1 MSVVISISHVAVI
14 PLFHFLLSGK
24 YMSKQSF
31 FLTRIILF
39 TAVFIKCS
47 VFYANPPLSH
57 DNIRPVSAVNNPL
70 ITPTPPTLNA
80 KAYILIDVNSGKII
94 AEKNSDEKLPPA
106 SLTKMMTLYV
116 ISSALSNEQIHLTD
130 PVRISQEAWKIGGSR
145 MFVKEG
151 QQVSVE
157 ELLKGIIVDSGNDAC
172 VAMAEHLGGSEA
184 GFTDIM
190 NQQAKNLG
198 MTNSHFTDSTGLPDK
213 DHYTS
218 AKDLAVLG
226 RALIENFPQYYH
238 WYKQKWFT
246 FNGIRQPNR
255 NRLLWRNSQVDGVK
269 TGHTNEA
276 GFCLVSSAKHDN
288 MRLLAVVLGSPT
300 ETARADDSERLIN
313 YGFRFFE
320 THELYK
326 AGTTITELSLYKGLT
341 DKVSIGLGESQYV
354 TIPSGQYQ
362 RLSVTTKVPKYVEAP
377 LKKGDKIGELVVK
390 FDNNIIANQPLYALQ
405 SAPNGGFFTR
415 MKDSVRLTCKR
426 WFSS

>member
-1 MSVVISISHVAVI
+1 MNKPCCFSTK
-14 PLFHFLLSGK
+14 FLL
-24 YMSKQSF
+24 
-31 FLTRIILF
+31 
-39 TAVFIKCS
+39 FIAIWLKCS
-47 VFYANPPLSH
+47 VFYANPPLITDGTHPS
-57 DNIRPVSAVNNPL
+57 PATNNPL

-80 KAYILIDVNSGKII
+80 KAFILIDVNSGKII

-116 ISSALSNEQIHLTD
+116 ISSALRNEQIHLSD

-172 VAMAEHLGGSEA
+172 VAMSEHLGGSET

-198 MTNSHFTDSTGLPDK
+198 MTSSNFTDSTGLPNK

-218 AKDLAVLG
+218 AKDLAILG
-226 RALIENFPQYYH
+226 RALINDFPQYYH

-255 NRLLWRNSQVDGVK
+255 NRLLWRDTQVDGVK
-269 TGHTNEA
+269 TGHTNDA

-326 AGTTITELSLYKGLT
+326 RGTTITELPLYKGKT
-341 DKVSIGLGESQYV
+341 DKISVGLIDDQYV

-362 RLSVTTKVPKYVEAP
+362 RLSINTKVPKYVQAP
-377 LKKGDKIGELVVK
+377 LEKGDKIGELVIQ
-390 FDNNIIANQPLYALQ
+390 FDNKVIANQPLYALQ
-405 SAPNGGFFTR
+405 SAPQGGIFTR
-415 MKDSVRLTCKR
+415 MKDSVSLMFKH
-426 WFSS
+426 WFGS